1 MNVPNLINP
10 HAWLGC
16 SLLFAVILPTFA
28 ADPDPAPAT
37 KAPQFS
43 IEDISSS
50 TTQDNLLVIK
60 VSMNQPLT
68 SMPPSIS
75 LNDPAR
81 IYFDFFDTSNALGKK
96 TQSMGEGGLRS
107 INIVQSGNRTRLV
120 MNLSKPL
127 AYDTKIEDKIL
138 FITLWDAASEITASD
153 EPTHFAE
160 DKSTK
165 QNIILSDVNFHRGAN
180 GEGRI
185 HVDLSGSNA
194 GIDIRKQG
202 KSVIIEFLNATL
214 PPNLERR
221 LNVVDFATPVQ
232 TIETFSQGEN
242 VRMVI
247 KSTGLWEHSAY
258 QADTKFILE
267 VRSLEKDSNMLTR
280 RRRSQEGYVGEKL
293 SLNFQNVEV
302 RAVLQVIADFTELNI
317 ITSDSVT
324 GNLTLR
330 LKDVPWDQALDIML
344 QAKGLDKRQIGNVIM
359 IAPRD
364 EIAAKEKLD
373 LEARQ
378 QISDIEPIHTEIFQM
393 NYQKAEAMKALLG
406 DTDQKMLTKRGSV
419 AIDVRTNTLFVRDT
433 PTQLEEVR
441 KLLEKID
448 VSVRQV
454 LIEARIV
461 EATDL
466 FSRSLGARFGVQN
479 ISSTGGGYDFSQSGA
494 IAGAQGSSALAG
506 GTAPAGTAPLNVNL
520 PAAGL
525 AGVLGGPAA
534 LGLSLIK
541 INNRFLINLELSA
554 LEADSKGRVISSPR
568 VVTADQVEA
577 IIEQGTEIPFQQA
590 TSSGAT
596 SVTFK
601 KAVLSLRVTPQITPD
616 DNIIMDLS
624 VNQDTVGQL
633 TAAGPAINTKQVT
646 TQVLVENGGT
656 VVIGGIFGRTQNKL
670 VNKVPILG
678 DIPILGFLFRNTL
691 KQDDKTELMVF
702 ITPRILKDS
711 LNLR

>member
-1 MNVPNLINP
+1 MNVPKLINP
-10 HAWLGC
+10 HAWLGY
-16 SLLFAVILPTFA
+16 SLLFAIALPTFA
-28 ADPDPAPAT
+28 ADADPVPAT

-43 IEDISSS
+43 IENISAS
-50 TTQDNLLVIK
+50 TSLGNLLVIK
-60 VSMNQPLT
+60 VSMNQPLAN
-68 SMPPSIS
+68 PPAGIS
-75 LNDPAR
+75 LNNPAR
-81 IYFDFFDTSNALGKK
+81 IYFDFFDTSNAIGKN
-96 TQSMGEGGLRS
+96 TQSMGEGELRS
-107 INIVQSGNRTRLV
+107 INIVQSGKRTRLV

-127 AYDTKIEDKIL
+127 EYETKIEDKIL
-138 FITLWDAASEITASD
+138 FITLWDAMSENITSRTT
-153 EPTHFAE
+153 THFAE
-160 DKSTK
+160 YNPNEQK
-165 QNIILSDVNFHRGAN
+165 LSLRNVEFRRGAS

-185 HVDLSGSNA
+185 QVDLSGSGA

-202 KSVIIEFLNATL
+202 KSVIIEFLKATL
-214 PPNLERR
+214 LPNLERR

-232 TIETFSQGEN
+232 TVETLSHGEN

-247 KSTGLWEHSAY
+247 ESTGLWEHSAY
-258 QADTKFILE
+258 QADSKFILE
-267 VRSLEKDSNMLTR
+267 VRSLAEDSDKLTR
-280 RRRSQEGYVGEKL
+280 GRPNQAGYVGEKL

-302 RAVLQVIADFTELNI
+302 RAVLQVIADFTGLNI
-317 ITSDSVT
+317 ITSDTVT

-330 LKDVPWDQALDIML
+330 LKYVPWDQALDIML
-344 QAKGLDKRQIGNVIM
+344 QAKGLGKRQTGNVIL

-378 QISDIEPIHTEIFQM
+378 QISDIEPIHTESFQM
-393 NYQKAEAMKALLG
+393 NYQKAEAMMALLG
-406 DTDQKMLTKRGSV
+406 DTNQKMLTKRGSV
-419 AIDVRTNTLFVRDT
+419 AMDARTNTLFVRDT

-441 KLLEKID
+441 KLLEQID

-454 LIEARIV
+454 MIEARIV

-466 FSRSLGARFGVQN
+466 FSRNLGVRFGVQN
-479 ISSTGGGYDFSQSGA
+479 VEAINSRNLGMSGSLDG
-494 IAGAQGSSALAG
+494 IQGSSSLAG
-506 GTAPAGTAPLNVNL
+506 GTAPAGVPPLNVNL

-525 AGVLGGPAA
+525 TGALGGPAA

-541 INNRFLINLELSA
+541 IGNGALINLELSA

-596 SVTFK
+596 SVSFK
-601 KAVLSLRVTPQITPD
+601 KAVLSLKVTPQITPD
-616 DNIIMDLS
+616 DNIIMDLN
-624 VNQDTVGQL
+624 VNQDTVGQQTL
-633 TAAGPAINTKQVT
+633 AGPAINTKRVS

-656 VVIGGIFGRTQNKL
+656 VVIGGIFGRTENNA
-670 VNKVPILG
+670 VTKVPLLG
-678 DIPILGFLFRNTL
+678 DIPILGLLFRTNL

-702 ITPRILKDS
+702 INPRILKES

>member
-165 QNIILSDVNFHRGAN
+165 QNISLSDVNFHRGAN

-267 VRSLEKDSNMLTR
+267 VRSLEKDFNKLTR
-280 RRRSQEGYVGEKL
+280 GRRNQEGYVGEKL

-441 KLLEKID
+441 KLLEQID

-454 LIEARIV
+454 MIEARIV

-466 FSRSLGARFGVQN
+466 FSRQLGVRFGVQN
-479 ISSTGGGYDFSQSGA
+479 VEGIGSRNLGMSGSLD
-494 IAGAQGSSALAG
+494 GLQGSSSLAG
-506 GTAPAGTAPLNVNL
+506 GTAPAGVPPLNVNL
-520 PAAGL
+520 PATGL
-525 AGVLGGPAA
+525 AGALGGPAA

-541 INNRFLINLELSA
+541 IGNGALINLELSA

-596 SVTFK
+596 SISFK
-601 KAVLSLRVTPQITPD
+601 KAVLSLKVTPQITPD
-616 DNIIMDLS
+616 DNIIMDLN
-624 VNQDTVGQL
+624 VHQDTVGQL
-633 TAAGPAINTKQVT
+633 TVAGPAINTKRVS

-656 VVIGGIFGRTQNKL
+656 VVIGGIFGRTENKA
-670 VNKVPILG
+670 VTKVPLLG
-678 DIPILGFLFRNTL
+678 DIPILGLLFRTNF

>member
-1 MNVPNLINP
+1 MNVPNRINP

-16 SLLFAVILPTFA
+16 SLLFAVALPTFA
-28 ADPDPAPAT
+28 ADPDPVPAT

-43 IEDISSS
+43 IENISAS
-50 TTQDNLLVIK
+50 TSPGNLLVIK
-60 VSMNQPLT
+60 VSMNQPLVN
-68 SMPPSIS
+68 PPAGIS
-75 LNDPAR
+75 LNNPAR
-81 IYFDFFDTSNALGKK
+81 IYFDFFDTSNAIGKNK
-96 TQSMGEGGLRS
+96 QSMGEGGLRS
-107 INIVQSGNRTRLV
+107 INIVQSGKRTRLV

-127 AYDTKIEDKIL
+127 EYETKIEDKIL
-138 FITLWDAASEITASD
+138 FITLWDAMSENITSRTT
-153 EPTHFAE
+153 THFAE
-160 DKSTK
+160 
-165 QNIILSDVNFHRGAN
+165 NIPNEQKISLRNVEFHRGAS

-185 HVDLSGSNA
+185 QVDLSGSGA

-202 KSVIIEFLNATL
+202 KSVIIEFFKATL

-232 TIETFSQGEN
+232 TVETLSHGEN

-247 KSTGLWEHSAY
+247 ESTGLWEHSAY
-258 QADTKFILE
+258 QADSKFILE
-267 VRSLEKDSNMLTR
+267 VRSLAEDSDKLTR
-280 RRRSQEGYVGEKL
+280 GRPNQAGYVGEKL

-302 RAVLQVIADFTELNI
+302 RAVLQVIADFTGLNI
-317 ITSDSVT
+317 ITSDTVT

-344 QAKGLDKRQIGNVIM
+344 QAKGLGKRQTGNVIL
-359 IAPRD
+359 IAPSD

-378 QISDIEPIHTEIFQM
+378 QISDIEPIHTESFQM
-393 NYQKAEAMKALLG
+393 NYQKAEAMMALLG
-406 DTDQKMLTKRGSV
+406 DTNQKMLTKRGSV
-419 AIDVRTNTLFVRDT
+419 AMDARTNTLFVRDT

-441 KLLEKID
+441 KLLEQID

-454 LIEARIV
+454 MIEARIV

-466 FSRSLGARFGVQN
+466 FSRQLGVRFGVQN
-479 ISSTGGGYDFSQSGA
+479 VEGIGSRNLGMSGSLD
-494 IAGAQGSSALAG
+494 GLQGSSSLAG
-506 GTAPAGTAPLNVNL
+506 GTAPAGVPPLNVNL

-525 AGVLGGPAA
+525 AGALGGPAA

-541 INNRFLINLELSA
+541 IGNGALINLELSA

-577 IIEQGTEIPFQQA
+577 TIEQGTEIPFQQA

-596 SVTFK
+596 SVSFK
-601 KAVLSLRVTPQITPD
+601 KAVLSLKVTPQITPD
-616 DNIIMDLS
+616 DNIIMDLN

-633 TAAGPAINTKQVT
+633 TVAGPAINTKRVS

-656 VVIGGIFGRTQNKL
+656 VVIGGIFGRTENKA
-670 VNKVPILG
+670 VTKVPLLG
-678 DIPILGFLFRNTL
+678 DIPILGLLFRTNF

>member
-10 HAWLGC
+10 LAWLRC
-16 SLLFAVILPTFA
+16 SLLFAVVLPTFA
-28 ADPDPAPAT
+28 ADPDPVPAI

-43 IEDISSS
+43 IENISVS
-50 TTQDNLLVIK
+50 TTQDNLLIIK
-60 VSMNQPLT
+60 VSMNQPLIT
-68 SMPPSIS
+68 TPPSIS
-75 LNDPAR
+75 LSDPAR

-96 TQSMGEGGLRS
+96 TLSMGKGGLRS
-107 INIVQSGNRTRLV
+107 INIAQSGNRTRLV
-120 MNLSKPL
+120 MNLSKPFT
-127 AYDTKIEDKIL
+127 YDTKIEDKIL
-138 FITLWDAASEITASD
+138 FITLREAASENTASGAI
-153 EPTHFAE
+153 THFAE
-160 DKSTK
+160 DKYSD
-165 QNIILSDVNFHRGAN
+165 QVLNLRDVNFRRGTN

-185 HVDLSGSNA
+185 QVDLSGWGA

-202 KSVIIEFLNATL
+202 KSIIVEFLNATL
-214 PPNLERR
+214 PPSLERR

-232 TIETFSQGEN
+232 TVETFSQGEN

-258 QADTKFILE
+258 QADAKFILE
-267 VRSLEKDSNMLTR
+267 VWSLEKDSDKLTR
-280 RRRSQEGYVGEKL
+280 RRRNQEGYVGEKL

-373 LEARQ
+373 LETRQ
-378 QISDIEPIHTEIFQM
+378 QISDIEPIHTEIFQL
-393 NYQKAEAMKALLG
+393 NYQKAEAMKTLLG

-454 LIEARIV
+454 MIEARIV

-466 FSRSLGARFGVQN
+466 FSRSLGVRFGVQN
-479 ISSTGGGYDFSQSGA
+479 VSAISQNRDLGISGA
-494 IAGAQGSSALAG
+494 LAGVQGSSSLAS
-506 GTAPAGTAPLNVNL
+506 GTNPAGVAPLNVNL

-541 INNRFLINLELSA
+541 INSGALINLELSA
-554 LEADSKGRVISSPR
+554 LEADSKGRIISSPR
-568 VVTADQVEA
+568 IVTANQVEA
-577 IIEQGTEIPFQQA
+577 VIEQGTEIPFQQA

-596 SVTFK
+596 SITFK

-616 DNIIMDLS
+616 DNIIMDLT

-656 VVIGGIFGRTQNKL
+656 VVIGGIFGRTENRL
-670 VNKVPILG
+670 VNKVPLLG

-691 KQDDKTELMVF
+691 KQIDKTELMIF

>member
-1 MNVPNLINP
+1 MNVPNRINP

-16 SLLFAVILPTFA
+16 SLLFAVALPTFA
-28 ADPDPAPAT
+28 ADADPVPAT

-43 IEDISSS
+43 IENISAS
-50 TTQDNLLVIK
+50 TSPGNLLVIK
-60 VSMNQPLT
+60 VSMNQPLVN
-68 SMPPSIS
+68 PPAGIS
-75 LNDPAR
+75 LNNPAR
-81 IYFDFFDTSNALGKK
+81 IYFDFFDTSNAIGKNK
-96 TQSMGEGGLRS
+96 QSMGEGGLRS
-107 INIVQSGNRTRLV
+107 INIVQSGKRTRLV

-127 AYDTKIEDKIL
+127 EYETKIEDKIL
-138 FITLWDAASEITASD
+138 FITLWDAMSENITFSLRNV
-153 EPTHFAE
+153 E
-160 DKSTK
+160 
-165 QNIILSDVNFHRGAN
+165 FHRGAS

-185 HVDLSGSNA
+185 QVDLSGSGA

-202 KSVIIEFLNATL
+202 KSVIIEFFKATL

-232 TIETFSQGEN
+232 TVETLSHGEN

-247 KSTGLWEHSAY
+247 ESTGLWEHSAY
-258 QADTKFILE
+258 QADSKFFLE
-267 VRSLEKDSNMLTR
+267 VRSLAEDSDKLTR
-280 RRRSQEGYVGEKL
+280 GRPNQAGYVGEKL

-302 RAVLQVIADFTELNI
+302 RAVLQVIADFTGLNI
-317 ITSDSVT
+317 ITSDTVT

-344 QAKGLDKRQIGNVIM
+344 QAKGLGKRQTGNVIL

-378 QISDIEPIHTEIFQM
+378 QISDIEPIHTESFQM
-393 NYQKAEAMKALLG
+393 NYQKAEAMMALLG
-406 DTDQKMLTKRGSV
+406 DTNQKMLTKRGSV
-419 AIDVRTNTLFVRDT
+419 AMDARTNTLFVRDT

-441 KLLEKID
+441 KLLEQID

-454 LIEARIV
+454 MIEARIV

-466 FSRSLGARFGVQN
+466 FSRNLGVRFGVQN
-479 ISSTGGGYDFSQSGA
+479 IEGIGSRNLGMSGSLD
-494 IAGAQGSSALAG
+494 GLQGSSSLAG
-506 GTAPAGTAPLNVNL
+506 GTAPAGVPPLNVNL

-525 AGVLGGPAA
+525 AGALGGPAA

-541 INNRFLINLELSA
+541 IGNGALINLELSA

-577 IIEQGTEIPFQQA
+577 TIEQGTEIPFQQA

-596 SVTFK
+596 SISFK
-601 KAVLSLRVTPQITPD
+601 KAVLSLKVTPQITPD
-616 DNIIMDLS
+616 DNIIMDLN
-624 VNQDTVGQL
+624 VNQDTVGQQ
-633 TAAGPAINTKQVT
+633 TVAGPAINTKRVS

-656 VVIGGIFGRTQNKL
+656 VVIGGIFGRTENKA
-670 VNKVPILG
+670 VTKVPLLG
-678 DIPILGFLFRNTL
+678 DIPILGLLFRTNL

-702 ITPRILKDS
+702 ITPRILKES

>member
-1 MNVPNLINP
+1 MNVPNRINP
-10 HAWLGC
+10 HVWLGC
-16 SLLFAVILPTFA
+16 SLLFAVALPTFA
-28 ADPDPAPAT
+28 ADPDPVPAT

-43 IEDISSS
+43 IENISAS
-50 TTQDNLLVIK
+50 TSPGNLLVIK
-60 VSMNQPLT
+60 VSMNQPLVN
-68 SMPPSIS
+68 PPAGIS
-75 LNDPAR
+75 LNNPAR
-81 IYFDFFDTSNALGKK
+81 IYFDFFDTSNAIGKK

-107 INIVQSGNRTRLV
+107 INIVQSGKRTRLV

-127 AYDTKIEDKIL
+127 EYETKIEDKIL
-138 FITLWDAASEITASD
+138 FITLWDAMSENITSRTT
-153 EPTHFAE
+153 THFAE
-160 DKSTK
+160 NKPNEQKVSLR
-165 QNIILSDVNFHRGAN
+165 NVEFHRGAS

-185 HVDLSGSNA
+185 QVDLSGSGA

-202 KSVIIEFLNATL
+202 KSVIIEFFKATL

-232 TIETFSQGEN
+232 TVETLSHGEN

-247 KSTGLWEHSAY
+247 ESTGLWEHSAY
-258 QADTKFILE
+258 QADSKFFLE
-267 VRSLEKDSNMLTR
+267 VRSLAEDSDKLTR
-280 RRRSQEGYVGEKL
+280 GRPNQAGYVGEKL

-302 RAVLQVIADFTELNI
+302 RAVLQVIADFTGLNI
-317 ITSDSVT
+317 ITSDTVT

-344 QAKGLDKRQIGNVIM
+344 QAKGLGKRQTGNVIL

-378 QISDIEPIHTEIFQM
+378 QISDIEPIHTESFQM
-393 NYQKAEAMKALLG
+393 NYQKAEAMMALLG
-406 DTDQKMLTKRGSV
+406 DTNQKMLTKRGSV
-419 AIDVRTNTLFVRDT
+419 AMDARTNTLFVRDT

-441 KLLEKID
+441 KLLEQID

-454 LIEARIV
+454 MIEARIV

-466 FSRSLGARFGVQN
+466 FSRQLGVRFGVQN
-479 ISSTGGGYDFSQSGA
+479 VEGIGSRNLGLSGSLDG
-494 IAGAQGSSALAG
+494 IQGSSSLAG
-506 GTAPAGTAPLNVNL
+506 GTAPAGVPPLNVNL
-520 PAAGL
+520 PALGL
-525 AGVLGGPAA
+525 ASALGGPAA

-541 INNRFLINLELSA
+541 IGNGALINLELSA

-577 IIEQGTEIPFQQA
+577 TIEQGTEIPFQQA

-596 SVTFK
+596 SISFK
-601 KAVLSLRVTPQITPD
+601 KAVLSLKVTPQITPD
-616 DNIIMDLS
+616 DNIIMDLN
-624 VNQDTVGQL
+624 VNQDTVGQQ
-633 TAAGPAINTKQVT
+633 TVAGPAINTKRVS

-656 VVIGGIFGRTQNKL
+656 VVIGGIFGRTENKA
-670 VNKVPILG
+670 VTKVPLLG
-678 DIPILGFLFRNTL
+678 DIPILGLLFRTNF

-702 ITPRILKDS
+702 ITPRILKES

>member
-1 MNVPNLINP
+1 MNVPKLINP
-10 HAWLGC
+10 HAWLGY
-16 SLLFAVILPTFA
+16 SLLFAIALPTFA
-28 ADPDPAPAT
+28 ADPDPVPVT

-43 IEDISSS
+43 IENISAS
-50 TTQDNLLVIK
+50 TSPGNLLVIK
-60 VSMNQPLT
+60 VSMNQPLAN
-68 SMPPSIS
+68 PPAGIS
-75 LNDPAR
+75 LNNPAR
-81 IYFDFFDTSNALGKK
+81 IYFDFFDTSNAIGKK

-107 INIVQSGNRTRLV
+107 INIVQSGKRTRLV

-127 AYDTKIEDKIL
+127 EYETKIEDKIL
-138 FITLWDAASEITASD
+138 FITLWDAMSENITSRTT
-153 EPTHFAE
+153 THFAE
-160 DKSTK
+160 NKPNEQKISLR
-165 QNIILSDVNFHRGAN
+165 NVEFRRGAS

-185 HVDLSGSNA
+185 QVDLSGSGA
-194 GIDIRKQG
+194 GIDVRKQG
-202 KSVIIEFLNATL
+202 KSVIIEFFKATL

-232 TIETFSQGEN
+232 TVETLSHGEN

-247 KSTGLWEHSAY
+247 ESTGLWEHSAY
-258 QADTKFILE
+258 QADSKFFLE
-267 VRSLEKDSNMLTR
+267 VRSLAEDSDKLTR
-280 RRRSQEGYVGEKL
+280 GRPNQAGYVGEKL

-302 RAVLQVIADFTELNI
+302 RAVLQVIADFTGLNI
-317 ITSDSVT
+317 ITSDTVT

-344 QAKGLDKRQIGNVIM
+344 QAKGLGKRQTGNVIL

-364 EIAAKEKLD
+364 EIAAKEKLE

-378 QISDIEPIHTEIFQM
+378 QISDIEPIHTESFQM
-393 NYQKAEAMKALLG
+393 NYQKAEAMMALLG
-406 DTDQKMLTKRGSV
+406 DTNQKMLTKRGSV
-419 AIDVRTNTLFVRDT
+419 AMDARTNTLFVRDT

-441 KLLEKID
+441 KLLEQID

-454 LIEARIV
+454 MIEARIV

-466 FSRSLGARFGVQN
+466 FSRNLGVRFGVQN
-479 ISSTGGGYDFSQSGA
+479 VEGIGSRNLGMSGSLD
-494 IAGAQGSSALAG
+494 GLQGSSSLAG
-506 GTAPAGTAPLNVNL
+506 GTAPAGVPPLNVNL

-525 AGVLGGPAA
+525 AGALGGPAA

-541 INNRFLINLELSA
+541 IGNGALINLELSA
-554 LEADSKGRVISSPR
+554 LEADSKGRVISGPR

-577 IIEQGTEIPFQQA
+577 TIEQGTEIPFQQA

-596 SVTFK
+596 SISFK
-601 KAVLSLRVTPQITPD
+601 KAVLSLKVTPQITPD
-616 DNIIMDLS
+616 DNIIMDLN

-633 TAAGPAINTKQVT
+633 TVAGPAINTKRVS

-656 VVIGGIFGRTQNKL
+656 VVIGGIFGRTENKA
-670 VNKVPILG
+670 VTKVPLLG
-678 DIPILGFLFRNTL
+678 DIPILGLLFRTNL